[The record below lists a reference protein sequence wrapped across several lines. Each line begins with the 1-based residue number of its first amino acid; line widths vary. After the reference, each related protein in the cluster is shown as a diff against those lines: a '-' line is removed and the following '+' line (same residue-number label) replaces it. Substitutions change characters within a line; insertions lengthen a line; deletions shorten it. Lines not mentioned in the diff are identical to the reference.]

1 MPKAKKSKVLP
12 ASSATTTVQNMQEAG
27 PSSSVKRKTTGQPAP
42 PPSPGRALRLTAGK
56 TLRTRQAAFN
66 ACVQSFLKADDAW
79 IKEQDLV
86 ERLRTALY
94 RREDTRSKS
103 KPKADAVA
111 IHKIWQED
119 WRLEHRWGRGCA
131 NYLSA
136 VLSTWQAEKD
146 WQESRIALLELQ
158 KARLLRR
165 MRVYRSR

>member
-1 MPKAKKSKVLP
+1 MPKAKKSKVPP
-12 ASSATTTVQNMQEAG
+12 APSAPTTVQNMQEAG

-111 IHKIWQED
+111 IHKIWQADNAD

-136 VLSTWQAEKD
+136 VLSTWQAAKD
-146 WQESRIALLELQ
+146 W
-158 KARLLRR
+158 
-165 MRVYRSR
+165 